1 MSIAVHNQMILSS
14 MPQNCQFNAGD
25 NNQSVGIG
33 YIPYFQRNPHMGQ
46 AKGDPGQDQPG
57 RNQTFC
63 ESEAMCCLDT
73 IVGKLQLGVLNI
85 VLIAYHIHDDITYCL
100 MAV

>member
-1 MSIAVHNQMILSS
+1 MSIALHNEMILSS

-73 IVGKLQLGVLNI
+73 IVGKL
-85 VLIAYHIHDDITYCL
+85 
-100 MAV
+100 